1 MWGGG
6 GGGGNDASTNY
17 AKKLNVNKPL
27 RLNAVCSV
35 FSSDN
40 SNSVWK
46 TLFSKDCSLD
56 SFTDLDLSN
65 KYSLLNY

>member
-1 MWGGG
+1 MQ
-6 GGGGNDASTNY
+6 
-17 AKKLNVNKPL
+17 
-27 RLNAVCSV
+27 SV
-35 FSSDN
+35 LSLVLIMN

-46 TLFSKDCSLD
+46 TLFSKDCSLG